1 MKQSMDDFHVHDAG
15 TRDFLEWLDDDD
27 KHKESSVGGDVLDIS
42 GEEKLKSS
50 DEKGF
55 DEDDFDFDQMLAE
68 ADVSSSLKSPQQSNQ
83 GSDVGSSVSQKRQVQ
98 HNQSALKTEKARD
111 ISVIT
116 SPVKEPVAEETTSSA
131 NMPSEAPRTVE
142 SRNSQLS
149 SGTITPEPISK
160 PYVSACIEE
169 ELSFDSWNDET
180 DDFQNA
186 VIEGDDN
193 TGPATEVNVGT
204 APMDSSKSG
213 STVTSPAKGTF
224 TTLAEAVRSSTA
236 TIDDVRA
243 LLNRETGR
251 SNTHHDVGVSLEDRP
266 YLWTKVICGK
276 VLGELDN
283 GSLADSFR
291 EWQKQNEKIEKYI
304 SKACEALIEQMRLEA
319 GNNTSGV
326 DEDLLSV
333 LAFSSTKD
341 SDAPTKEIDPLIPP
355 VAYAI
360 LQSGIPPAA
369 ASVVLSQIEPS
380 AMPLL
385 RLSQSERHLAVKN
398 LHMDFYLLA
407 CYHLPLLV
415 MHLDRQCPGWYWPEN
430 EKTNDEP
437 SETELVVTASHDRS
451 KHSFESGVIPLT
463 WFITNFAG
471 ELGKSCLDHQ
481 VLLPLW
487 DYALTTGDCSRKF
500 FLAIAVLDK
509 HSDSLL
515 MSRGEELKTELE
527 KVLSFKAHS
536 FDEESFV
543 SEWLSLAQS
552 LADSTPTSVINMLR
566 STDDRAVTDAL
577 TAKKVAMEEKA
588 KAQLEAE
595 EAAKKKER
603 DERDAEAKKAL
614 TRARLVSYYRG
625 EWRNKDI
632 MTQEIF
638 SSLSFISV
646 IQIHTWPDH
655 PYPRTQPRKS

>member
-1 MKQSMDDFHVHDAG
+1 
-15 TRDFLEWLDDDD
+15 
-27 KHKESSVGGDVLDIS
+27 
-42 GEEKLKSS
+42 
-50 DEKGF
+50 
-55 DEDDFDFDQMLAE
+55 
-68 ADVSSSLKSPQQSNQ
+68 
-83 GSDVGSSVSQKRQVQ
+83 
-98 HNQSALKTEKARD
+98 
-111 ISVIT
+111 
-116 SPVKEPVAEETTSSA
+116 
-131 NMPSEAPRTVE
+131 
-142 SRNSQLS
+142 
-149 SGTITPEPISK
+149 
-160 PYVSACIEE
+160 
-169 ELSFDSWNDET
+169 
-180 DDFQNA
+180 
-186 VIEGDDN
+186 
-193 TGPATEVNVGT
+193 
-204 APMDSSKSG
+204 
-213 STVTSPAKGTF
+213 
-224 TTLAEAVRSSTA
+224 
-236 TIDDVRA
+236 

-251 SNTHHDVGVSLEDRP
+251 SNIHHDVGVSLEDRP

-369 ASVVLSQIEPS
+369 ASVVLSQIEPL

-415 MHLDRQCPGWYWPEN
+415 MHLDRQLPGWYWPKLPEKEKANN
-430 EKTNDEP
+430 EP
-437 SETELVVTASHDRS
+437 FETELVVTASRDRS
-451 KHSFESGVIPLT
+451 KHSFKSGVIPLT

-487 DYALTTGDCSRKF
+487 DYLLTKGDCSRKF

-566 STDDRAVTDAL
+566 LTDDRAVTDAL

-614 TRARLVSYYRG
+614 MRAR
-625 EWRNKDI
+625 
-632 MTQEIF
+632 
-638 SSLSFISV
+638 
-646 IQIHTWPDH
+646 
-655 PYPRTQPRKS
+655 